1 VAKMNAVMSA
11 TEPLRIMLG
20 FIVRQCAVALR
31 HQPSPAELAQWAN
44 HQWGTHGSYCIFGR
58 EISVAEAAV
67 ILRNPGRMV
76 TVRPGS
82 RWEMQLPPLAER
94 RA

>member
-1 VAKMNAVMSA
+1 MAKMNVVMSA

-20 FIVRQCAVALR
+20 FIVRQCAVALH
-31 HQPSPAELAQWAN
+31 HQPSPAELAHWAN
-44 HQWGTHGSYCIFGR
+44 HQWGMHGSYCIFGR